1 MGSKISHHL
10 RDVAE
15 SVYVNVGGSGMD
27 AKVSSPSMTYQSVG
41 GVIVLGGRESRL
53 QGEGRQ
59 LVGIST
65 QNSRMLTGMKF
76 P

>member
-1 MGSKISHHL
+1 MWRVQSSKKHK
-10 RDVAE
+10 
-15 SVYVNVGGSGMD
+15 G
-27 AKVSSPSMTYQSVG
+27 VG

-53 QGEGRQ
+53 HGEGRQ